1 MEEKVIIT
9 DPFYLDKFMEIQRQN
24 VVLSNKLRD
33 MYENPNLRNI
43 VEMHMGSDFF
53 NILQDTPA

>member
-1 MEEKVIIT
+1 MEKKVIIT
-9 DPFYLDKFMEIQRQN
+9 DTFYLDKFMEIQRQN

-43 VEMHMGSDFF
+43 VEMHMGPDFF

>member
-1 MEEKVIIT
+1 MEKKVIIT
-9 DPFYLDKFMEIQRQN
+9 DTFYLDKFMEIQRQN

-43 VEMHMGSDFF
+43 VEMHMGPDFF
-53 NILQDTPA
+53 NILPDTPA